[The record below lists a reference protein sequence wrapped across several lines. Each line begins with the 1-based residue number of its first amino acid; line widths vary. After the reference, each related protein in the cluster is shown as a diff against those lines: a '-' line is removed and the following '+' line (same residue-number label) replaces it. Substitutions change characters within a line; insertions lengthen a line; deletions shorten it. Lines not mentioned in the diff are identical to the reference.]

1 RRPEGAT
8 STPDAVEEAS
18 LSPSISPSRTA
29 LAATTPSRR
38 TPVTYAVQS
47 GDTLSAIAQAH
58 DISIEQLAAANDIAD
73 PNLLQIGQILII
85 PQGELDNL
93 DATGPTEMPI
103 EASGAED
110 HENPQL
116 PMLTPSGPPLVE
128 ISEAAGVGSLEAEVV
143 VLRNE
148 GGAVNL
154 EGWTL
159 SSGTDEAFVLP
170 ALTLFT
176 EGEVR
181 VHSADGDDTPRN
193 LHWRRTEPAWQT
205 GEMVALRDAE
215 GRIVDTYVIP
225 EP

>member
-1 RRPEGAT
+1 
-8 STPDAVEEAS
+8 
-18 LSPSISPSRTA
+18 
-29 LAATTPSRR
+29 
-38 TPVTYAVQS
+38 VQS

-58 DISIEQLAAANDIAD
+58 DVSTEQLSAANDLVD
-73 PNLLQIGQILII
+73 PNFLQIGQVLII
-85 PQGELDNL
+85 PQGEPEELA
-93 DATGPTEMPI
+93 ATGPTETPV

-110 HENPQL
+110 PENPQL
-116 PMLTPSGPPLVE
+116 PRLTPSGPPLVE

-143 VLRNE
+143 VLQNE
-148 GGAVNL
+148 GGAVDL

-181 VHSADGDDTPRN
+181 VHSAEGNDTPRA
-193 LHWRRTEPAWQT
+193 LFWGRTEPAWQS